1 MLFIVCSGINSI
13 TFSPQR
19 DFKPIAL
26 QHAYIAPVRMP
37 EARVDTLPKFNA
49 ETSNKFFFKKWDVGP
64 RKRYV
69 DFHEGHKYIP
79 PQEVFD
85 GKSTTRET
93 FKGEKTAVRPPFKPA
108 QHAVAGGGAHRL
120 PYHVQDRL
128 QRTFHGE
135 RPQQGQGEQSSE

>member
-1 MLFIVCSGINSI
+1 
-13 TFSPQR
+13 
-19 DFKPIAL
+19 
-26 QHAYIAPVRMP
+26 MP

-108 QHAVAGGGAHRL
+108 QHAMAGEGRIDFDTM
-120 PYHVQDRL
+120 YKT
-128 QRTFHGE
+128 TFSE
-135 RPQQGQGEQSSE
+135 PSMVKVLSKDKANRVLNDLRRRKRQESRFAEQQVTFAKDIEAK